1 MQPNPNAIER
11 PMTLIEKLE
20 QLSDEYLNQYTAY
33 GDNADL
39 NCSGAVDEAINIVK
53 QHQAESGWVSVG
65 ERLPNDGD
73 IVEVYRDSYKWGCLI
88 WQCLYTKSKGFRN
101 YPVDGIGKNEK
112 ITHWKPIQPPSEVQE

>member
-1 MQPNPNAIER
+1 
-11 PMTLIEKLE
+11 MTLIEKLE
-20 QLSDEYLNQYTAY
+20 KLSDEYFNLYTAY
-33 GDNADL
+33 GDRADL

-53 QHQAESGWVSVG
+53 EHSDWISVD

-73 IVEVYRDSYKWGCLI
+73 IVEVYRDSYKWGYLI

-112 ITHWKPIQPPSEVQE
+112 ITHWKPIQPPSEV